1 MFEGSKIK
9 SGVLFVI
16 LTILLTGIEVG
27 SVYGIRVSKKI
38 IIISFN
44 FLNLIYLIFYYYV

>member
-44 FLNLIYLIFYYYV
+44 FLNYLIFYYYV